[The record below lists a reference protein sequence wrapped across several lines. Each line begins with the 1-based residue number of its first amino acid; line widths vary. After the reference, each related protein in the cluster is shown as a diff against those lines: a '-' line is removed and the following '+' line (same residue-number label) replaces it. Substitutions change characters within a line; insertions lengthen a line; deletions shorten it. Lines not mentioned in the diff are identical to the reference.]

1 MKEPTHGID
10 VQQLARLEAAVQ
22 SVRRTLRWHTAL
34 LGGLLTVVLLW
45 TAFSIWMTVLA
56 NAAVRDVPVAERP
69 AAAPAEPPEHYQG
82 FSDWPLARQVAE
94 ASVVV
99 LTAPQGSGAKRRMVI
114 QEVLKQAPGTL
125 FGYRVGDGYDP
136 WGDVRKRSDLPPVQ
150 GGMLTFLVD
159 SPARPVYATSY
170 ALEDRQ
176 ACNVG
181 RSACLEQLR
190 ALVRSGAAPR
200 AGN

>member
-1 MKEPTHGID
+1 MTEPTHGID
-10 VQQLARLEAAVQ
+10 AQQLARLEAAVQ

-34 LGGLLTVVLLW
+34 LWGLLTVVLLW

-82 FSDWPLARQVAE
+82 FSDWPVARQVAE
-94 ASVVV
+94 ASVIV
-99 LTAPQGSGAKRRMVI
+99 LTAAQGDGAERRMVI

-125 FGYRVGDGYDP
+125 FGYRVGDAYDP
-136 WGDVRKRSDLPPVQ
+136 WRAARGGLPEEPD
-150 GGMLTFLVD
+150 GRLTFLVG
-159 SPARPVYATSY
+159 SPARPVLATSY
-170 ALEDRQ
+170 ALEDQQ

-200 AGN
+200 GGN